1 MADQVSPCSFM
12 LSGLEELEDNYG
24 QIAFDGK
31 KWLVR
36 TLPSTF
42 ELTNGTHKLLA
53 LSSSY
58 DDDNDSNK

>member
-1 MADQVSPCSFM
+1 M